1 MKSTFKRFDFV
12 DARNRARRAP
22 FSVPFLDLIL
32 LFGFSLY
39 LSQNQQLKS
48 QGMAVELPSASIG
61 SGIIDGALCHG
72 TLFIG
77 INGMLFLNGERLSL
91 ETLDEALVRLKKP
104 ELGNLKLLVQTDRDV
119 RIDSFVRICEVL
131 RGRSVETIL
140 VGVKPKSS
148 FQP

>member
-77 INGMLFLNGERLSL
+77 INGMLFLNGERLSF
-91 ETLDEALVRLKKP
+91 ETLDQALVRLKKS
-104 ELGNLKLLVQTDRDV
+104 ELGNLKLLVQADRGV
-119 RIDSFVRICEVL
+119 RIESFVRICEVL
-131 RGRSVETIL
+131 RARSVETIL
-140 VGVKPKSS
+140 VGLNPESS
-148 FQP
+148 FYP

>member
-77 INGMLFLNGERLSL
+77 INGMLFLDGERLSF
-91 ETLDEALVRLKKP
+91 ETLDQALVRLKKS
-104 ELGNLKLLVQTDRDV
+104 ELGNLKLLVQTDREV
-119 RIDSFVRICEVL
+119 RIESFVRICEVL
-131 RGRSVETIL
+131 RARSVETIL
-140 VGVKPKSS
+140 VGVNPKSS
-148 FQP
+148 NRP